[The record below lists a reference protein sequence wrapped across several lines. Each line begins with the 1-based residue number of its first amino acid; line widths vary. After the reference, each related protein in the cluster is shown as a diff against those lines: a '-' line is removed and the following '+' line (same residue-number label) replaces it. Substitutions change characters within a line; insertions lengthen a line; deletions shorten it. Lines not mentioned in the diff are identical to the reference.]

1 MAFESYLLFTTIWF
15 VAAATPGADT
25 MLLLTT
31 SLSTGWKS
39 AIAISLGII
48 AAKIVLLTL
57 AFFGLTALTGA
68 VPAILVILK
77 VFGCGFLLWR
87 AYRLWQTKASAS
99 TTAKAGFWPNLS
111 LAFSVGVTNPQ
122 ALLFYVAVVPQVS
135 HATNVWLLNAIIVVG
150 FALISAFYIGLA
162 APIGAWI
169 GRGTNQRLLNRAIA
183 LIFVV
188 LSVVIA
194 LR

>member
-1 MAFESYLLFTTIWF
+1 MDSYWLFTTVWF

-57 AFFGLTALTGA
+57 AFFGLTALIGA

-87 AYRLWQTKASAS
+87 AYKLWQTKASAAA
-99 TTAKAGFWPNLS
+99 TAKAGFWQNLS

-122 ALLFYVAVVPQVS
+122 ALLFYIAVVPQVS
-135 HATNVWLLNAIIVVG
+135 HATNVWLLNAIIIVG

-169 GRGTNQRLLNRAIA
+169 GRGANQRLLNRVIA
-183 LIFVV
+183 VIFVV
-188 LSVVIA
+188 LAVLIA

>member
-1 MAFESYLLFTTIWF
+1 MDSYWLFATVWF

-48 AAKIVLLTL
+48 AAKVVLLTL
-57 AFFGLTALTGA
+57 AFFGLTALIGA

-135 HATNVWLLNAIIVVG
+135 HATNVWLLNAIIFVG

-169 GRGTNQRLLNRAIA
+169 GRGMNQRLLNRAIA
-183 LIFVV
+183 LVFVV
-188 LSVVIA
+188 LAVVIA

>member
-1 MAFESYLLFTTIWF
+1 MEAYWLFATIWF

-39 AIAISLGII
+39 AIPISLGII
-48 AAKIVLLTL
+48 TAKIVLLTL
-57 AFFGLTALTGA
+57 AFFGLTALISA

-87 AYRLWQTKASAS
+87 AYKLWRTKISASAN
-99 TTAKAGFWPNLS
+99 TKAGFWQNLT

-122 ALLFYVAVVPQVS
+122 ALLFYIAVVPQVS
-135 HATNVWLLNAIIVVG
+135 QSTNVWLLNAIIVVG
-150 FALISAFYIGLA
+150 FNLISAFYIGLA

-169 GRGTNQRLLNRAIA
+169 SRGTNQRLLNRSIA
-183 LIFVV
+183 LVFVILAV
-188 LSVVIA
+188 FIA